1 MNFKGIKCRKCGRK
15 GLHHP
20 DHAHAY
26 GWKEYS
32 KAECRFCHARFR
44 VNESTPKSDSSSKP
58 AVSSADNQKMS
69 TLQADCVV

>member
-1 MNFKGIKCRKCGRK
+1 MKFKGIKCPKCGRK

-44 VNESTPKSDSSSKP
+44 VKESTPNIACTRLETGAANADSESNP
-58 AVSSADNQKMS
+58 AVSSG
-69 TLQADCVV
+69 